1 MVAHEQLDNKVAEV
15 ADRILANPK
24 WAVRWTKTTANIP
37 LRALAAQLLDAAMA
51 YELLSN
57 SLADRREAV
66 AAFVEKRPPNLTG
79 E

>member
-1 MVAHEQLDNKVAEV
+1 
-15 ADRILANPK
+15 
-24 WAVRWTKTTANIP
+24 
-37 LRALAAQLLDAAMA
+37 LLDAAMA